1 MDTLRIVCTVLA
13 LAALVLPLGCAGQ
26 GQAYQPE
33 EPLRLE
39 GVSRTETMRA
49 AGDALSRMHFV
60 IEKLDAEQ
68 GVIRTEPLRGA
79 QVFELWRS
87 DNVGLRNTA
96 EANLHTIRRAVEL
109 RIMEEQ
115 GRVSV
120 DCSVRVQRLSLPE
133 NEAASISQAYQM
145 HSASTPS
152 VQQLQ
157 LTPQQRQGMAWID
170 LGQDRAL
177 AASILERIEKRL
189 ARAD

>member
-33 EPLRLE
+33 EPLHLD
-39 GVSRTETMRA
+39 GVSRTETMQA
-49 AGDALSRMHFV
+49 AEDALSRMHFV

-68 GVIRTEPLRGA
+68 GIIRTEPLRGA